1 MEMKHGKGNSSQNLI
16 TNLGQLVTNIL
27 LVNASGIVCVVLD
40 GLFLVSFPCVVREVS
55 GLGYMWDVVKLPDSK
70 NITERISKAYH
81 LFISVS
87 LDLVKVH
94 QNGSNTVIL
103 CLKLVNVDIG

>member
-16 TNLGQLVTNIL
+16 TNMGQFVTNIL

-55 GLGYMWDVVKLPDSK
+55 GLRFM
-70 NITERISKAYH
+70 
-81 LFISVS
+81 
-87 LDLVKVH
+87 
-94 QNGSNTVIL
+94 
-103 CLKLVNVDIG
+103 

>member
-1 MEMKHGKGNSSQNLI
+1 MEREILLIILI

-55 GLGYMWDVVKLPDSK
+55 GLRFM
-70 NITERISKAYH
+70 
-81 LFISVS
+81 
-87 LDLVKVH
+87 
-94 QNGSNTVIL
+94 
-103 CLKLVNVDIG
+103 